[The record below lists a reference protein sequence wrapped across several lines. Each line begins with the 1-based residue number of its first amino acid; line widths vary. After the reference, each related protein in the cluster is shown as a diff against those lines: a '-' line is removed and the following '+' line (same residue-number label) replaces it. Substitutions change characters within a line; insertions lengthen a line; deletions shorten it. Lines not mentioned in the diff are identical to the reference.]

1 MAFEKLRTI
10 VITATPKPRSR
21 ERFRKIALVTPR
33 VRNAVATRK
42 NSSAIAETI
51 IPICPEEKNEAY
63 SHTLRA

>member
-33 VRNAVATRK
+33 VRNAVALRTDSHACAHLGTL
-42 NSSAIAETI
+42 SSV
-51 IPICPEEKNEAY
+51 
-63 SHTLRA
+63 S